1 MLIYMVILMTNTQ
14 SLIRLQTW
22 FSPAFPT
29 GAFSYSHGLEQ
40 AITNK
45 LVYDKESLAE
55 WLTTLLKHGA
65 GWNEAVLL
73 SESWRLT
80 KVQEGLV
87 EISELAEA
95 MSISKER
102 HLETMA
108 QGSAFLKAAS
118 AWGKLP
124 DLPKKCALPVSVGSI
139 AASYEVELIDALVA
153 YLHAYVSNQIQAA
166 LRLMK
171 LGQQAGV
178 ELLSKFEKS
187 IIEVAEAA
195 SQTTLNDLGSIAFM
209 ADICA
214 IQHEQLQSRIFRS

>member
-1 MLIYMVILMTNTQ
+1 MVTHMVILMTNTQ

-45 LVYDKESLAE
+45 FVHDKESLAD
-55 WLTTLLKHGA
+55 WLSSLLKHGA
-65 GWNEAVLL
+65 GWNDAVLL

-80 KVQEGLV
+80 KSQESLV

-95 MSISKER
+95 ISISKER
-102 HLETMA
+102 YLETMA

-124 DLPKKCALPVSVGSI
+124 DLPKNCALPVSVGSV
-139 AASYEVELIDALVA
+139 AASNDVDLIDTLVA

-171 LGQQAGV
+171 LGQQSGV
-178 ELLSKFEKS
+178 ELLFQLEPR
-187 IIEVAEAA
+187 IIKVAEAA
-195 SQTTLNDLGSIAFM
+195 SQTTLDDLGSAAFM

-214 IQHEQLQSRIFRS
+214 MQHEQLQSRIFRS